1 MFVHNRFTIEINRF
15 MHTLCTFL
23 THTTY
28 GAIAISQC
36 RTRRIEDDGRL
47 QNCQKIY
54 KDGSQLNNGIKD
66 DRITETTCTSAP
78 E

>member
-1 MFVHNRFTIEINRF
+1 MFVHNGFTIEINRF

-23 THTTY
+23 TRATY
-28 GAIAISQC
+28 GAIAILQC